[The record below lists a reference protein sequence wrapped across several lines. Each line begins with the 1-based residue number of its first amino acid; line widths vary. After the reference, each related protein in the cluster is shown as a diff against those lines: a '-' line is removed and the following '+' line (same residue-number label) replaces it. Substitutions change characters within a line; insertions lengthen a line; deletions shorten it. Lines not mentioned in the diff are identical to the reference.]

1 MFPVK
6 PTALLFHR
14 QVSRETSDPELD
26 TIVPMRLPSLS
37 LTSFVERLE
46 SARRGEELS
55 SLVGVRL
62 KAHYDELARW
72 APRIDLIGPGAVE
85 ELFTRHY
92 AESLAALPWLP
103 EGAARLVDL
112 GSGAGFPGFV
122 LAAARPDLEVWL
134 VEPRDRRR
142 AFLAAAA
149 RRAALSLHLLDA
161 TVADRLLPEF
171 PDGIAVVTMRALR
184 LESGAWRALANR
196 LVPQA
201 QVLLWAGAESS
212 SLPPEFLPGRELPLP
227 GGERRIL
234 REFRYSPAADRR

>member
-1 MFPVK
+1 VVAP
-6 PTALLFHR
+6 
-14 QVSRETSDPELD
+14 D
-26 TIVPMRLPSLS
+26 TIAPVQLPSLT
-37 LTSFVERLE
+37 LTGFVERLE
-46 SARRGEELS
+46 TARSGKILAPEVAE
-55 SLVGVRL
+55 RL

-72 APRIDLIGPGAVE
+72 APRVDLIGPGAVG

-103 EGAARLVDL
+103 AGRARLVDL

-161 TVADRLLPEF
+161 TVADRPLPEL

-184 LESGAWRALANR
+184 LESNAWRALACR
-196 LVPQA
+196 LAPQS
-201 QVLLWAGAESS
+201 QILLWAGAEASI
-212 SLPPEFLPGRELPLP
+212 LPPEFQPGRELRLP
-227 GGERRIL
+227 DGERRVL
-234 REFRYSPAADRR
+234 RELRYSPAEARR